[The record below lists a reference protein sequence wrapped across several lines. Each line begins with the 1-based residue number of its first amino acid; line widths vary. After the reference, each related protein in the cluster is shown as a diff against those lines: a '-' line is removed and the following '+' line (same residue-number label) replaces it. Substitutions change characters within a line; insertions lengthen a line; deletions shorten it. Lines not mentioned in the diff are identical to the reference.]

1 MTDITCC
8 RLLHLLLLPIRNKCE
23 DDYTLQINFFEF
35 FKRFNADILY
45 IYNVYCVLLCE
56 DCHIVL
62 FTI

>member
-8 RLLHLLLLPIRNKCE
+8 LLHLLLLPIRNKCE
-23 DDYTLQINFFEF
+23 DDYTLQINFFNF
-35 FKRFNADILY
+35 LKILMQIFY
-45 IYNVYCVLLCE
+45 TFYNLYCVLLCE